1 MAGKSNTSI
10 GMDVDRETRLT
21 GQIVTDEG
29 GSLMLKQLDEFTGS
43 KAYPFSTL
51 SQKQK
56 PGTLVSLQPQRR
68 NAKSAHVT
76 LTRGAMRECTI
87 SRRTSASRKLGLGL
101 SRSKYKCHARSHTN
115 TKADPGPVY
124 LTMNLTHPHFV
135 TMVIQAQ
142 GLIP

>member
-21 GQIVTDEG
+21 GQVVTDEG
-29 GSLMLKQLDEFTGS
+29 GSLMLKQLDKFTGS
-43 KAYPFSTL
+43 KAYLFSTL

-56 PGTLVSLQPQRR
+56 PGALVSLQPQRR

-87 SRRTSASRKLGLGL
+87 NRHTGASRKLGFL
-101 SRSKYKCHARSHTN
+101 SRSKYKA
-115 TKADPGPVY
+115 
-124 LTMNLTHPHFV
+124 THNHV
-135 TMVIQAQ
+135 QIQK
-142 GLIP
+142 LIQDQFISP

>member
-56 PGTLVSLQPQRR
+56 PGALVSLQPQRR

-87 SRRTSASRKLGLGL
+87 NRRTGASRKLGLGL